1 MQPLAPLS
9 VHNTAFQRLFAQ
21 QRCHRL
27 QRRHTTN
34 QQRCHWLQIP
44 PADCQ
49 IGKTVGLSPST
60 HATAG
65 TTVGPAPSTHATT
78 GTTVGLSPSTH
89 ATAGTTVGPQHRI
102 SAIFT
107 QQRCYRFQR
116 PHTTNQ
122 QRCHWLQ
129 IPPVDRHNGKISA
142 STPVSAA
149 NPPSKTNYTKRP
161 RQQPHEQTVNNLRT
175 GPR

>member
-9 VHNTAFQRLFAQ
+9 VHNTAFQPFFTQ
-21 QRCHRL
+21 QRCHRF

-78 GTTVGLSPSTH
+78 GTTVG
-89 ATAGTTVGPQHRI
+89 PQHRM
-102 SAIFT
+102 SAIF
-107 QQRCYRFQR
+107 
-116 PHTTNQ
+116 H
-122 QRCHWLQ
+122 
-129 IPPVDRHNGKISA
+129 
-142 STPVSAA
+142 STEVSPVSETAHNQPTEVSLVA
-149 NPPSKTNYTKRP
+149 DPACRPPKWQDIRIHTSLGGKSPSNTNYTKCP
-161 RQQPHEQTVNNLRT
+161 GQQPHKQTVNNLRT